1 MAKTEKTVTLTLS
14 VTFDPKKT
22 DAESVAGALDQLL
35 LTAAST
41 PGILEEYGDIDIG
54 EFMVPEDVA

>member
-1 MAKTEKTVTLTLS
+1 MTTQTVTLTLS
-14 VTFDPKKT
+14 VTFDSKRT
-22 DAESVAGALDQLL
+22 DAESVASALDTLL

-54 EFMVPEDVA
+54 EFVVPSDVA